1 MFQTHH
7 VVGVQAKQ
15 FNINLR
21 TFDYFDCNKLII
33 NGMEYQKKSIARN
46 IWRSSK
52 FHAFNPFESLAMN
65 NDNTQPRINIHCHI

>member
-46 IWRSSK
+46 I
-52 FHAFNPFESLAMN
+52 
-65 NDNTQPRINIHCHI
+65 